1 MILQVDGW
9 LRLMHTGFQFQLLLG
24 RAALP
29 SPAACHLPDLPVTL
43 FSGPTFSYR
52 ELFIVLFWGE
62 VRHAVKALFILI
74 ASFLSKDESSPVM
87 I

>member
-24 RAALP
+24 KAALP
-29 SPAACHLPDLPVTL
+29 SPAACHLPDLAVTL

-62 VRHAVKALFILI
+62 VSKACRQGFVYFNCFIFI
-74 ASFLSKDESSPVM
+74 
-87 I
+87 